1 MLSIRRPS
9 MNRTSLQPSY
19 APAIVRHASAK
30 FTRWNLV
37 TSPASTS
44 LAFRITAILAMISQQ
59 SFQNCTDMRNNAA
72 TMSTSC
78 SWMSARRNVP
88 PRLRICAAAPATQ
101 MSATQGRRSRTDIR
115 TVSLITSRALN
126 LSPTMTGAAI
136 GGGTNGAI
144 FGGFSSTISAPSAGA
159 SAALSEGRSG
169 VASDEAARTTRD
181 LILRRAH
188 RPPGDREPARHEV
201 GDVDLGVGLR
211 RHGHLARR
219 ERRHRHQRVRREQIQ
234 TARRVRRRLW
244 RRVPAQLPV
253 RRGGCA
259 VRCGARA
266 LVARDERSILPG
278 RRLGGVRRREGSSG
292 FPVAVQGEGAG
303 DAQDGAGAVGGCGG

>member
-59 SFQNCTDMRNNAA
+59 SFQNCTHMRNNAA

-144 FGGFSSTISAPSAGA
+144 FGGFSSMISAATGA

-181 LILRRAH
+181 RSRRVVPPRRASVA
-188 RPPGDREPARHEV
+188 PPN
-201 GDVDLGVGLR
+201 
-211 RHGHLARR
+211 
-219 ERRHRHQRVRREQIQ
+219 ERGIR
-234 TARRVRRRLW
+234 TART
-244 RRVPAQLPV
+244 AE
-253 RRGGCA
+253 RRGGIARKPATDPAMRHTA
-259 VRCGARA
+259 VMVRACGCV
-266 LVARDERSILPG
+266 LE
-278 RRLGGVRRREGSSG
+278 
-292 FPVAVQGEGAG
+292 
-303 DAQDGAGAVGGCGG
+303 